1 MLLEER
7 KWFSNLKMIFME
19 LSNFFEPSLSSF
31 LLPLAFRGV
40 ILLIALLAIYM
51 DDILF
56 MKNNTSLGVLTETKK
71 YLK

>member
-1 MLLEER
+1 
-7 KWFSNLKMIFME
+7 MIFME

-31 LLPLAFRGV
+31 LLSLAFRGV